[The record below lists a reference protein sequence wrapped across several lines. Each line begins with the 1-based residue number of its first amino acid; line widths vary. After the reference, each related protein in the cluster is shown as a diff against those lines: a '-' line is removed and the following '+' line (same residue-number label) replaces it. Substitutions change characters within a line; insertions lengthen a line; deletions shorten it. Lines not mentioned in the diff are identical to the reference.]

1 MRTRLFTLIALFVL
15 GAATCFAAIK
25 GNGKVITKNIDVTD
39 YKSLS
44 LGGSIKNGSWFGS
57 NDNESPV
64 CFYSQ
69 TTGNATLSITLD
81 ENLFSYLDIKSGG
94 NKLSVRVRNNTT
106 IAPTKLVVKSSS
118 SKLENLQVSGCFDFK
133 SETSLSGTTL
143 NIGASGASDVKIKHA
158 VRVDNCSLSSSG
170 ASDLE
175 LKDLKCCDIKV
186 SSSGS
191 SDVELKGSADK
202 GRFSTSG
209 SSDIK
214 AYDFKVGKLSC
225 GSSGSSDIK
234 VYVTE
239 SLEASASGS
248 SDIKYKGNPSVKR
261 SVSGSADVDNVK

>member
-1 MRTRLFTLIALFVL
+1 MKTRLFTLVALFVL
-15 GAATCFAAIK
+15 GTVTCFAAIK

-69 TTGNATLSITLD
+69 TTGSATLSITLD

-106 IAPTKLVVKSSS
+106 IAPTKLVVKCSS

-175 LKDLKCCDIKV
+175 LKDLKC
-186 SSSGS
+186 
-191 SDVELKGSADK
+191 
-202 GRFSTSG
+202 
-209 SSDIK
+209 SDIK